1 MTDRAKPRQARGGS
15 SGSGLRVAVVVARFN
30 EKVTGRL
37 LDGALKGLEASGVSP
52 AAIQVAWVPG
62 SFEIPVVAKRQA
74 MSGKFDAVVC
84 LGAVIRSDT
93 PHFDYVA
100 GEAARGIMQAGLDS
114 GVPVIFGVLTLD
126 KPEQAEVRTLPDETN
141 RGYQAAITGVEM
153 AKLLEMLD

>member
-1 MTDRAKPRQARGGS
+1 MTDRGKPRELRGGS

-30 EKVTGRL
+30 EVFTGRL
-37 LDGALKGLEASGVSP
+37 LDGALKALEASGVSL
-52 AAIQVAWVPG
+52 AAVHVAWVPG

-74 MSGKFDAVVC
+74 LSGKFDVVVC

-114 GVPVIFGVLTLD
+114 GLPVIFGVLTCD

-141 RGYQAAITGVEM
+141 RGYQAALIGLEM
-153 AKLLEMLD
+153 ANLLKQLD